1 VLQSD
6 GNQRYW
12 MPEVGLGIGVKK
24 ITYVGIEREWLL
36 WYNEQ
41 EVRYPTPTE
50 RVAIEKQRSELA
62 EQDNRAWRQRLRE
75 LGVDPDSLL

>member
-1 VLQSD
+1 
-6 GNQRYW
+6 
-12 MPEVGLGIGVKK
+12 MPEIGLGIGVKR

-41 EVRYPTPTE
+41 GVRYPTPTE

-62 EQDNRAWRQRLRE
+62 EQDNRALRQRLRE
-75 LGVDPDSLL
+75 LGIDPDSLL